1 MRQFMLTRLEKVIC
15 GAGAVVRLGEE
26 LDRRGATRALLATS
40 ASLGRSR
47 LIDRV
52 RQALGPRCAAVY
64 AEAAQHAPAGRVRAM
79 ASMLGELHCDA
90 VVSFGG
96 GSVIDSAKVAVA
108 SFLNGRDMTREAGA
122 LDFSKAFAARAF
134 GAGGAPGFLHDFV
147 HIAVPTTLSAGAFTP
162 GGGVTD
168 EATLLKRAVID
179 PRLQPCV
186 VIHDPE
192 LCVETPDELWVST
205 GIRVL
210 DHAIETIYAKRAH
223 PLSDA
228 LAVRAI
234 RMIVEHLPSSRG
246 SSPSH
251 VEHRGECLDAAWL
264 SLYGAF
270 NTGLGLS
277 HALGHQIGPAW
288 GVPHGVTSCIALV
301 PAMRFMADAAPQ
313 RFADIAAALQLPFDR
328 TRAREGALAC
338 AGAVEA
344 FIARFDVPTKLCA
357 LRVERENLY
366 DIAPA
371 VLEELEGFDALDRRI
386 TLAEV
391 RALLGSAYE

>member
-1 MRQFMLTRLEKVIC
+1 MRQFRLTRLETVIS
-15 GAGAVVRLGEE
+15 GAGAVERLGEE
-26 LDRRGATRALLATS
+26 LERRGAARVLLATS

-47 LIDRV
+47 LLERV
-52 RQALGPRCAAVY
+52 RQALGRRCTAVY
-64 AEAAQHAPAGRVRAM
+64 AQAAQHAPAGRVRAM
-79 ASMLGELHCDA
+79 ASRLGELRCDA

-108 SFLNGRDMTREAGA
+108 SVLNGRDMTREAGA
-122 LDFSKAFAARAF
+122 LDFSKAFGARS
-134 GAGGAPGFLHDFV
+134 GIGGDGGFV
-147 HIAVPTTLSAGAFTP
+147 HIALPTTLSAGAFTP

-168 EATLLKRAVID
+168 EATHLKRAVID

-192 LCVETPDELWVST
+192 LCIETPDELWVST
-205 GIRVL
+205 GVRVL
-210 DHAIETIYAKRAH
+210 DHAIETIYARRAH

-234 RMIVEHLPSSRG
+234 RMIVEHLPSSLG
-246 SSPSH
+246 SSSSH
-251 VEHRGECLDAAWL
+251 IEHRGECLDAAWL
-264 SLYGAF
+264 SLYGGF

-301 PAMRFMADAAPQ
+301 PAMRFMADVAPQ
-313 RFADIAAALQLPFDR
+313 RFADIAEGLRLPFER

-338 AGAVEA
+338 ADAVET
-344 FIARFDVPTKLCA
+344 FIARFGVPTKLSA
-357 LRVERENLY
+357 LGVARERLH

-371 VLEELEGFDALDRRI
+371 VLEELEGFDALDRKI
-386 TLAEV
+386 TLAEI
-391 RALLGSAYE
+391 RALLGSAYQ

>member
-1 MRQFMLTRLEKVIC
+1 MRQFRLTRLESVVC
-15 GAGAVVRLGEE
+15 GAGAIERLGEE

-47 LIDRV
+47 LLDRV
-52 RQALGPRCAAVY
+52 RGALGTRCAGLY
-64 AEAAQHAPAGRVRAM
+64 AQAAQHAPAGRVRAL
-79 ASMLGELHCDA
+79 AAALEALRADA

-108 SFLNGRDMTREAGA
+108 SRIYGRDMTEEGGS
-122 LDFSKAFAARAF
+122 LELSKAFAPRASHASAAS
-134 GAGGAPGFLHDFV
+134 GFV

-168 EATLLKRAVID
+168 ETTHRKRAVID

-186 VIHDPE
+186 VIHDPQ
-192 LCVETPDELWVST
+192 LCIETPDELWAST

-210 DHAIETIYAKRAH
+210 DHAIEAIYARRAH

-234 RMIVEHLPSSRG
+234 RMILEHLPRSLG
-246 SSPSH
+246 SSPAH
-251 VEHRGECLDAAWL
+251 IEHRGECLDAAWL

-288 GVPHGVTSCIALV
+288 GVPHGVTSCVALV
-301 PAMRFMADAAPQ
+301 PAMRFMADIVPG
-313 RFADIAAALQLPFDR
+313 RFADIAEALRLPFDPA
-328 TRAREGALAC
+328 RAREGALAC
-338 AGAVEA
+338 ASAVEA
-344 FIARFDVPTKLCA
+344 FIARFGLPTKLWA
-357 LRVERENLY
+357 LGVARERLY
-366 DIAPA
+366 DIAEA
-371 VLEELEGFDALDRRI
+371 VREELAGLEALDV
-386 TLAEV
+386 EV
-391 RALLGSAYE
+391 SLEQIRALLASAYA

>member
-1 MRQFMLTRLEKVIC
+1 MRQFMLTRLEKVIS
-15 GAGAVVRLGEE
+15 GAGAVERLGEE
-26 LDRRGATRALLATS
+26 LDRRGAARVLLATG

-52 RQALGPRCAAVY
+52 RQALGSRCTAVY

-90 VVSFGG
+90 IVSFGG

-108 SFLNGRDMTREAGA
+108 SLLNGRDMTREAGA
-122 LDFSKAFAARAF
+122 LDFSKAFGART
-134 GAGGAPGFLHDFV
+134 GMPGGPSFV

-168 EATLLKRAVID
+168 EATHLKRAVID

-234 RMIVEHLPSSRG
+234 RMIVEHLPSSLG
-246 SSPSH
+246 SSRGH
-251 VEHRGECLDAAWL
+251 IGHRRECLDAAWL

-301 PAMRFMADAAPQ
+301 PAMRFMADVAPQ
-313 RFADIAAALQLPFDR
+313 RFADIAEALRLPFDR
-328 TRAREGALAC
+328 TRARDDALAC
-338 AGAVEA
+338 ADAIVT
-344 FIARFDVPTKLCA
+344 FIARFDVPTKLCM
-357 LRVERENLY
+357 LGVKRENLY

-371 VLEELEGFDALDRRI
+371 VLEELEGFDALDRKVTR
-386 TLAEV
+386 AEIQ
-391 RALLGSAYE
+391 ALLRSAYE

>member
-1 MRQFMLTRLEKVIC
+1 MRQFRLTRLETVIS
-15 GAGAVVRLGEE
+15 GAGAVERLSEE
-26 LDRRGATRALLATS
+26 LDRRGATRVLVATS
-40 ASLGRSR
+40 ASLGCSR

-52 RQALGPRCAAVY
+52 RQALGPRCAGLY

-79 ASMLGELHCDA
+79 AAALESLRCDA

-96 GSVIDSAKVAVA
+96 GSVIDSAKVAIA
-108 SFLNGRDMTREAGA
+108 SRLNGRDMTREAGA
-122 LDFSKAFAARAF
+122 LDFSKAFGARASDAR
-134 GAGGAPGFLHDFV
+134 AGTECL

-168 EATLLKRAVID
+168 EATRLKRAVID

-210 DHAIETIYAKRAH
+210 DHAIETIYAKHAH

-234 RMIVEHLPSSRG
+234 RMIVEHLPASLG
-246 SSPSH
+246 SSPPH
-251 VEHRGECLDAAWL
+251 LEHRGECLDAAWL

-288 GVPHGVTSCIALV
+288 SVPHGVTSCIALV
-301 PAMRFMADAAPQ
+301 PAMRFMADVAPQ
-313 RFADIAAALQLPFDR
+313 RFADIAEALRMPFEPS
-328 TRAREGALAC
+328 RARAGALAC
-338 AGAVEA
+338 AGAIES
-344 FIARFDVPTKLCA
+344 FIARFDVPRKLCA
-357 LRVERENLY
+357 LGVPRENLY
-366 DIAPA
+366 DIAEA
-371 VLEELEGFDALDRRI
+371 VRVELDGFDALDRPL
-386 TLAEV
+386 TLEEI
-391 RALLGSAYE
+391 RALLRSAYE

>member
-1 MRQFMLTRLEKVIC
+1 MRQFMLTRLEKVIS
-15 GAGAVVRLGEE
+15 GAGAVERLGEE
-26 LDRRGATRALLATS
+26 LDHRGAARALLATS

-79 ASMLGELHCDA
+79 ASMLGEQHCDA

-108 SFLNGRDMTREAGA
+108 SLLNGRDMTREAGA
-122 LDFSKAFAARAF
+122 LDFSKAFSARPF
-134 GAGGAPGFLHDFV
+134 GAGGGHGFV

-168 EATLLKRAVID
+168 EATRLKRAVID
-179 PRLQPCV
+179 ARLQPCV

-234 RMIVEHLPSSRG
+234 RMIVEHLPSSIG

-288 GVPHGVTSCIALV
+288 GVPHGVTSCLALV
-301 PAMRFMADAAPQ
+301 PAMRFMADVAPQ
-313 RFADIAAALQLPFDR
+313 RFADIAESLRLPFDR

-338 AGAVEA
+338 ADAVEA
-344 FIARFDVPTKLCA
+344 FIARFEVPTKLCA
-357 LRVERENLY
+357 LGVERENLY

-371 VLEELEGFDALDRRI
+371 VVAELEGFDALDRKI

-391 RALLGSAYE
+391 RALLSSAYE

>member
-1 MRQFMLTRLEKVIC
+1 MRQFMLTRLESVIS
-15 GAGAVVRLGEE
+15 GAGAIERLGTE
-26 LDRRGATRALLATS
+26 LDRRGATRALIATS

-47 LIDRV
+47 LIDRI
-52 RQALGPRCAAVY
+52 RQALGPRCAGIY

-79 ASMLGELHCDA
+79 AAALESLRGDA
-90 VVSFGG
+90 IVSFGG

-108 SFLNGRDMTREAGA
+108 SRLNGRDMTREAGA
-122 LDFSKAFAARAF
+122 LEFSRAF
-134 GAGGAPGFLHDFV
+134 GARASDASPRAGCV

-168 EATLLKRAVID
+168 EATRLKRAVID

-210 DHAIETIYAKRAH
+210 DHAVETIYAKRAH

-234 RMIVEHLPSSRG
+234 RMIVEHLPLSLG
-246 SSPSH
+246 STASH
-251 VEHRGECLDAAWL
+251 IEHRGECLDAAWF

-277 HALGHQIGPAW
+277 HALGHQMGPAW
-288 GVPHGVTSCIALV
+288 NVPHGVTSCIALV
-301 PAMRFMADAAPQ
+301 PAMRFMADVAPQ
-313 RFADIAAALQLPFDR
+313 RFADIAEALRLPFEPS
-328 TRAREGALAC
+328 RARDGALAC
-338 AGAVEA
+338 AAAVES

-357 LRVERENLY
+357 FGVARENLY
-366 DIAPA
+366 DIAEA
-371 VLEELEGFDALDRRI
+371 VRVELEGFDALDRVL
-386 TLAEV
+386 TLEEV
-391 RALLGSAYE
+391 RALLRSTHE